1 MSIPGYVLPGQII
14 CPIFEKINTD
24 SGITI
29 RKFIPGNGVG
39 LSQEDTSN
47 TVVLRANKLGK
58 VGLAQ
63 VAEEEKSE
71 ESEGTVKPKS
81 GKGPKI
87 ATFKVFIN
95 DRFTLCS
102 AGPKPKS
109 GEVQASPV
117 VTQSVPILPTIGS
130 VVLARVTKLTLR
142 QANVEIISIQ
152 STEPDSVISTGEDQN
167 NAVKFSSDVPVSKE
181 SAVGVN
187 GLVRGVVPSSQVTTS
202 GSGVPTSFSFLSS
215 SSISFVS
222 PSSVFSYSAKTTANT
237 SSSKGRN
244 AQLTEALTSQ
254 YTFQGTPQIPDST
267 FVSNSVSSTEIGEGF
282 GGIIR
287 LQDVRLT
294 QRDTVKISECF
305 QPGDIVKALVIS
317 LGDGTNYYLSTARND
332 LGVILAKARGSG
344 KRMVPVDW
352 QYMKTIV
359 PESQADRVAE
369 EIEMRKCAKP
379 L

>member
-14 CPIFEKINTD
+14 CPIFEKITTD

-58 VGLAQ
+58 VGITQ

-71 ESEGTVKPKS
+71 ETEGTVKPKS
-81 GKGPKI
+81 SKGPKI

-95 DRFTLCS
+95 DRFTTCS
-102 AGPKPKS
+102 AAPNPQS
-109 GEVQASPV
+109 GEVRASPV
-117 VTQSVPILPTIGS
+117 VTQSVPILPAIGS
-130 VVLARVTKLTLR
+130 IVLARVTKLTLR

-152 STEPDSVISTGEDQN
+152 SSEPDSVISTQDQK
-167 NAVKFSSDVPVSKE
+167 NAVKFSSDIPVSKE

-202 GSGVPTSFSFLSS
+202 GSGIPTSFSFLSS

-222 PSSVFSYSAKTTANT
+222 PSTVSSYSTKTA
-237 SSSKGRN
+237 SSKNRN

-267 FVSNSVSSTEIGEGF
+267 FVSNAVSSTEIGEGF

-332 LGVILAKARGSG
+332 LGVILAKAKGSG

-359 PESQADRVAE
+359 PENQADKIVE